1 MESVQRQLE
10 RAVSARVIAK
20 GGQCE
25 PGAAGGVEYV
35 LVEIGENAVDQHLS
49 RLADAAADDHHLRV
63 NGGAYVA
70 KELAHV
76 GVIPV
81 ENDECFLVPGLA
93 CVEDVLAGQVFKRA
107 QGAGRVGAVQMA
119 LGQTDD
125 AGGGAVLLHAA
136 PLSAVAGDSLVP
148 VQDEVA
154 DLRAGAVGAVEQ
166 FPLHHD
172 AAAHAG
178 AQRDE
183 DHVVTAL
190 SAALPEFAQRRHVG
204 VVARLYGEAGQLG
217 QLLGDVEHIPAQID
231 TPVHHALCVDGTGD
245 TDAETQNVG
254 IRDFPF
260 GQKGPDGRRDI
271 RQYPDAVFRR
281 IGGNFPFF
289 QHFSGFIKIGDLD
302 GGAAEIDAKSVFHSQ
317 FLLRD
322 NEVLPPLYII
332 LAKLP
337 VENIKKF
344 GTVPMETFCEGACVS
359 GEFAVT

>member
-1 MESVQRQLE
+1 M
-10 RAVSARVIAK
+10 
-20 GGQCE
+20 
-25 PGAAGGVEYV
+25 EYV
-35 LVEIGENAVDQHLS
+35 LAEIGNDAVNQHLT

-63 NGGAYVA
+63 NGGADVA
-70 KELAHV
+70 QELTHV
-76 GVIPV
+76 GVILI
-81 ENDECFLVPGLA
+81 ENHERFLVPGLTR
-93 CVEDVLAGQVFKRA
+93 VEDILAGQVFKRP
-107 QGAGRVGAVQMA
+107 QGAGGVGAVQMA

-136 PLSAVAGDSLVP
+136 PLSTVAGDSLVP

-190 SAALPEFAQRRHVG
+190 AAALPEFAQRRHVG

-217 QLLGDVEHIPAQID
+217 ELLGNVEHIPAQID
-231 TPVHHALCVDGTGD
+231 APVHHALGVDGAGNA
-245 TDAETQNVG
+245 DAETQDIG
-254 IRDFPF
+254 IRDFAP
-260 GQKGPDGRRDI
+260 GEKRPDGRRDI
-271 RQYPDAVFRR
+271 RQDPDAVIRR
-281 IGGNFPFF
+281 IRGDFPVF

-302 GGAAEIDAKSVFHSQ
+302 GGAAEINAESVFHSQ

-322 NEVLPPLYII
+322 NKVLSPLYIFRAKKPVKNEKTSAQFPWKLFVKG
-332 LAKLP
+332 LAFPANLL
-337 VENIKKF
+337 
-344 GTVPMETFCEGACVS
+344 
-359 GEFAVT
+359 

>member
-1 MESVQRQLE
+1 M
-10 RAVSARVIAK
+10 
-20 GGQCE
+20 
-25 PGAAGGVEYV
+25 
-35 LVEIGENAVDQHLS
+35 
-49 RLADAAADDHHLRV
+49 
-63 NGGAYVA
+63 
-70 KELAHV
+70 
-76 GVIPV
+76 
-81 ENDECFLVPGLA
+81 
-93 CVEDVLAGQVFKRA
+93 
-107 QGAGRVGAVQMA
+107 
-119 LGQTDD
+119 
-125 AGGGAVLLHAA
+125 
-136 PLSAVAGDSLVP
+136 
-148 VQDEVA
+148 
-154 DLRAGAVGAVEQ
+154 EQ

-260 GQKGPDGRRDI
+260 GQKGPDRRRDI

-322 NEVLPPLYII
+322 NEVLLHY
-332 LAKLP
+332 
-337 VENIKKF
+337 
-344 GTVPMETFCEGACVS
+344 T
-359 GEFAVT
+359 